1 MQYQPIKLA
10 VILAGVLGTA
20 VPQLGWSSEASD
32 CGEDK
37 KCNDYLRVSGDVM
50 RQPVHLVSDPKQ
62 NRLPL
67 PAYDGS
73 GFLRS
78 IPGFNITRKGG
89 SGGDPMFRGLGGS
102 RLNIVDDG
110 QHVYGASSGFGT
122 LALNASWSYN
132 KDLSLILGV
141 ENLFDTAYA
150 EHVSKA
156 GTGNDLPGSEAM
168 FRVNEPGRNLW
179 AKLTYQF

>member
-1 MQYQPIKLA
+1 MVKTQ
-10 VILAGVLGTA
+10 
-20 VPQLGWSSEASD
+20 
-32 CGEDK
+32 
-37 KCNDYLRVSGDVM
+37 KCKDYLLVTADVM

-110 QHVYGASSGFGT
+110 QHVYGACGGRMDPPTNYIYPETYDQITVIKGPQTVKYGPVGT
-122 LALNASWSYN
+122 
-132 KDLSLILGV
+132 
-141 ENLFDTAYA
+141 
-150 EHVSKA
+150 A
-156 GTGNDLPGSEAM
+156 GTILFEKIAIALIKRISKGAPVR
-168 FRVNEPGRNLW
+168 RVAVLIDEMPW
-179 AKLTYQF
+179 WS